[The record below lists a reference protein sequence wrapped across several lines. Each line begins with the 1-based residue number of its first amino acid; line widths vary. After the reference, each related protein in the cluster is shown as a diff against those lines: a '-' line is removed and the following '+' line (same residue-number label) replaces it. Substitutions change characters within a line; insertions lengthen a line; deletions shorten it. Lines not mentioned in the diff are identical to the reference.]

1 LFFYLIEIILQ
12 ARFEHIFLNQEVK
25 MRSRRAILYTPGNDM
40 HKIIKAAQQEVD
52 SVCMDLED
60 SISVNEKENAR
71 RTTAEALTTLEFAAH
86 ERLVRINPVQS
97 PYAADDLAAILPAHP
112 DGIIVPKVESPGA
125 LQWVS
130 RQMSM
135 YEDENGWISG
145 SMVLIAQIE
154 SARAVVNLGKFC
166 ESDERLRALVFGSE
180 DFAES
185 IGVNRTE
192 EGLELLH
199 ARSSIVLHAA
209 AFGLQAID
217 QVCVDFKDMKRLEED
232 TRQGILLGYQGK
244 QVIHPAQIEL
254 VQKMYNPTPEQI
266 EKAQIIL
273 NAYVDHVAHGDGV
286 FALDGKMVDLAIVR
300 NAERVIERGKAGGV
314 IP

>member
-1 LFFYLIEIILQ
+1 
-12 ARFEHIFLNQEVK
+12 

-40 HKIIKAAQQEVD
+40 HKIIKAAQQHVD
-52 SVCMDLED
+52 SVCIDLED
-60 SISVNEKENAR
+60 SITVNDKELAR
-71 RTTAEALTTLEFAAH
+71 RTTAEALTSLEFQAR

-97 PYAADDLAAILPAHP
+97 PYASDDLAVVLPAHP
-112 DGIIVPKVESPGA
+112 EGIIVPKVESPGA

-135 YEDENGWISG
+135 YEDENGWQNG
-145 SMVLIAQIE
+145 HMVLIAQIE
-154 SARAVVNLGKFC
+154 SARSVVNLAKFC
-166 ESDERLRALVFGSE
+166 EADERLCALVFGSE

-185 IGVNRTE
+185 MGVNRTI
-192 EGLELLH
+192 EGTELLH
-199 ARSSIVLHAA
+199 ARSAIVMHAA

-217 QVCVDFKDMKRLEED
+217 QICVDFKDMKRLEED
-232 TRQGILLGYQGK
+232 TLQGIQLGYQGK

-254 VQKMYNPTPEQI
+254 VQKLYNPSLEQI
-266 EKAQIIL
+266 EKAQQIL
-273 NAYVDHVAHGDGV
+273 NAYVEHVAHGEGV

-300 NAERVIERGKAGGV
+300 NAERVIERAKAGGV